1 MCINFLWLNLYQAMK
16 QLQEELLLN
25 SQHGMLTAEGKESLH
40 DEEIVDIANVMVAS
54 IAGGAWAAMDEFG
67 VGSLSYRQNPA
78 LKDYIGS
85 PAWNPAR
92 GSDMV
97 IRSRPDTPGQI
108 NIFGEPVSGRG
119 KGGVDLEKLGIVEPR
134 PPSHAIETAM
144 RWMKH
149 SRMREVLQNIINN
162 FPFGSFV
169 IVDGR

>member
-54 IAGGAWAAMDEFG
+54 IAGGAWAAMDEWG
-67 VGSLSYRQNPA
+67 TGSMMENVTNPA
-78 LKDYIGS
+78 FEAYRNS
-85 PAWNPAR
+85 RAWNPAR
-92 GSDMV
+92 HDTK
-97 IRSRPDTPGQI
+97 IRSRPDAPGQI
-108 NIFGEPVSGRG
+108 DIFGNPVKGKG
-119 KGGVDLEKLGIVEPR
+119 KGGVDLEALGYNPQ
-134 PPSHAIETAM
+134 PPSHAMETAA
-144 RWMKH
+144 RWMKNG
-149 SRMREVLQNIINN
+149 RMREALQNIINN